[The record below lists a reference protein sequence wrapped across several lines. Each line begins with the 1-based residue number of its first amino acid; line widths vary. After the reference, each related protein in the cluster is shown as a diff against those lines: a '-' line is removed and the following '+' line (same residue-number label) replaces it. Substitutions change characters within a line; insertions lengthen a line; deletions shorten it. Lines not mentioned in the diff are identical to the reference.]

1 MDEERFS
8 RLERLL
14 GSDALERLHSA
25 HVMIVGIG
33 AVGGWAMEALVR
45 SGVGH
50 LRLVDFDVVEASNM
64 NRQVIATVDT
74 LGMKKVDAARDRC
87 LTIWPG
93 CDVQALDVFVDDENA
108 SSLVE
113 GVDIVLDCN
122 DTVMAKVALIRACQE
137 KDVTIISSMG
147 AALRRDL
154 TRIRVSSLAQ
164 THGCPL
170 ARAVRAQAR
179 RQGLSLDVSV
189 VFSDETVDFDY
200 SGSRIDTDDER
211 RKHTALGSLTT
222 VTAVRVSPDFGY
234 AKIYVSVFPFER
246 ADAILAA
253 LREHAPRIRMALG
266 RRVRNQLRS
275 VPEIE
280 FFIDDSLEYIEN
292 IDNLLKR

>member
-45 SGVGH
+45 SGIGH
-50 LRLVDFDVVEASNM
+50 LRLVDFDVVEASNI

-87 LTIWPG
+87 LSIWPG

-154 TRIRVSSLAQ
+154 TRIRVSRLSQ

-200 SGSRIDTDDER
+200 GGSRIDTDDER

-222 VTAVRVSPDFGY
+222 VTAVFGQHM
-234 AKIYVSVFPFER
+234 AHEALKRIVSV
-246 ADAILAA
+246 
-253 LREHAPRIRMALG
+253 
-266 RRVRNQLRS
+266 
-275 VPEIE
+275 
-280 FFIDDSLEYIEN
+280 
-292 IDNLLKR
+292 